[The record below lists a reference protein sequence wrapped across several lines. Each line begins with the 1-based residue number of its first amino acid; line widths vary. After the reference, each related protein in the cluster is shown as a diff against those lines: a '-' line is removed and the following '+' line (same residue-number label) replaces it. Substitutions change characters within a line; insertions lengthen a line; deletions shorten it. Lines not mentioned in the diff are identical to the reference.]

1 MVLRAAISAWYQNHY
16 DPDWTT
22 AVYLVNGDALAD
34 AVVAGQLHRGPV
46 LLTNSAE
53 GLLERGLTTRLSA
66 PRNAWVLKNSKL
78 IEIYGVGGS
87 KVISD
92 SLLKTANATALVA
105 QRGDNTNQPTPG
117 KKKPVY

>member
-1 MVLRAAISAWYQNHY
+1 MSAWYQNRY

-46 LLTNSAE
+46 LLTSSAE
-53 GLLERGLTTRLSA
+53 AYSNEVNNEIIRAAKRLGAS
-66 PRNAWVLKNSKL
+66 NSKL

-92 SLLKTANATALVA
+92 SLLKTANAT
-105 QRGDNTNQPTPG
+105 PS
-117 KKKPVY
+117 